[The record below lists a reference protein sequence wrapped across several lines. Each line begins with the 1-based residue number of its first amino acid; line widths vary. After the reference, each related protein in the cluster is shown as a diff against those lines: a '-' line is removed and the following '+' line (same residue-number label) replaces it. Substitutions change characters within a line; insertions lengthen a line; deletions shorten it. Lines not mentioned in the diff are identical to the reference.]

1 MSMLKNIETYREF
14 LKKQKEERESFL
26 EIVSTK
32 IVDGL
37 TDYIKDFGWVRKGN
51 GGGLSGDKI
60 KGVKYT
66 KTFNGKEVVIEYRN
80 NLRLNIDGRLHFSN
94 GLNEFVH
101 DKSFSQLIRKF
112 NLSVDYFNWNGADE
126 YSGWDLDTIIKHI
139 EKFYSKNLK

>member
-37 TDYIKDFGWVRKGN
+37 TDYIKDFGWVRKGKS
-51 GGGLSGDKI
+51 GGLSGDKI

-66 KTFNGKEVVIEYRN
+66 KNFNGKDVTIEYRN
-80 NLRLNIDGRLHFSN
+80 NLRIDN
-94 GLNEFVH
+94 DGLYYSGGFNEFIH
-101 DKSFSQLIRKF
+101 DKSLGEPLEVLRMRHF
-112 NLSVDYFNWNGADE
+112 YWNGE
-126 YSGWDLDTIIKHI
+126 HTTGWDLD
-139 EKFYSKNLK
+139 EVLRRMDEFYSKQ